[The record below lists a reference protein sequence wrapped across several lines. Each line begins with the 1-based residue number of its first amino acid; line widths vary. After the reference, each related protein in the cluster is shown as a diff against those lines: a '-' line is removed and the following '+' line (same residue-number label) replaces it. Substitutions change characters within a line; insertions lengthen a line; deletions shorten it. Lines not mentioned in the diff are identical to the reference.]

1 MPAARYWR
9 AVGLQAVGGGAL
21 ELSAL
26 HLYLAGARVDAA
38 ATLTSTIAPSSGQ
51 LSALQDDDTASA
63 VRWLDV
69 SAPGFALA
77 WDFGAGATQEVLA
90 VRLGAGALYA
100 EWLETLTLQH
110 SSDGVAWVT
119 LGSIAAFSWA
129 GANAMQ
135 AVPADGDKHFLSTSL
150 LIQPRAAGTSFS
162 DESPA
167 QHGVT
172 ASGNVIAVSDAA
184 SPTGYSASFDGS
196 GDWLGVARSS
206 ALVFGS
212 GDFTVECRVTASPAA
227 RDRALIDF
235 FASGAGGW
243 QVYLNSSGKPCFY
256 ENAPN
261 ATVLIGPSSVAN
273 GSPHNIAFSRAGTTL
288 RLFVNGVLSGS
299 VANSKTH
306 INPNVDLFIAAQVGT
321 RNPVYDFDGKLSSVW
336 LTKGIARYTA
346 DFTPPTAPFPD
357 SPVGAALATPPAPR
371 GIAQAPA
378 IVLSGGASAPAGPV
392 LQPVAATQDLQ
403 DGGGFRIYGT
413 TELDADPTDV
423 PVRRRVQLYSQ
434 RDGRLV
440 RETWSDAAT
449 GAYRF
454 DRVRGGDGTRYFVV
468 AFDHTR
474 DKRAVV
480 ADNLVPEVMP

>member
-26 HLYLAGARVDAA
+26 HLYLNGARVDAA
-38 ATLTSTIAPSSGQ
+38 ATLTSTVAPASGA
-51 LSALQDDDTASA
+51 LAALQDDDTASA

-135 AVPADGDKHFLSTSL
+135 AVPADGEAHFLSTSL

-172 ASGNVIAVSDAA
+172 ASGNAIAVSDAA

-196 GDWLGVARSS
+196 GDWLRVARSS

-227 RDRALIDF
+227 RNRTLVDF
-235 FASGAGGW
+235 FASGVGGW
-243 QVYLNSSGKPCFY
+243 QVYLNTTGNPCFY
-256 ENAPN
+256 ENTPN
-261 ATVLIGPSSVAN
+261 LNALVGPASVADGN
-273 GSPHNIAFSRAGTTL
+273 PHHIAFARQGATL
-288 RLFVNGVLSGS
+288 RLFVDGALAGS

-306 INPNVDLFIAAQVGT
+306 VDLTVDLFIAAQVGT
-321 RNPVYDFDGKLSSVW
+321 QNSGYDFDGKLSSVRV
-336 LTKGIARYTA
+336 TKGVARYTA
-346 DFTPPTAPFPD
+346 NFTPPTAPFPD
-357 SPVGAALATPPAPR
+357 SSVGAALATPPAPR

-378 IVLSGGASAPAGPV
+378 IVLSGGASAPPGPV
-392 LQPVAATQDLQ
+392 IQPLAATQDLQ
-403 DGGGFRIYGT
+403 DSGGYLIYGT

-423 PVRRRVQLYSQ
+423 PVRRRVQLYNQ

-454 DRVRGGDGTRYFVV
+454 DHIRGCDGTRYFVV
-468 AFDHTR
+468 AFDHTG

-480 ADNLVPEVMP
+480 ADNLLPEVMT